1 MAKPM
6 ARVLLLGSVVLL
18 LGCRLAGRGWS
29 QEPTAEGYKAGP
41 GPYEVAVLLVN
52 WHDDARDRDVPAKL
66 YYPTTGDGPF
76 PVIIFSHG
84 LGGTRE
90 GYSYLG
96 NHWASHGYV
105 SVHVQHKGS
114 DDSVWRGSP
123 DPMGASRR
131 AAADPG
137 NMVNR
142 PRDISFAI
150 DRMER
155 MNGEESPLQG
165 RLDLEHVAVAGHS
178 FGAYTTLAA
187 AGEVFTLPGG
197 RQVALGDPRVK
208 AAIPMSAPV
217 PNKRGDL
224 DAAFGKIV
232 IPCFHMT
239 GTKDD
244 SPIGETTAAE
254 RRLPFDHS
262 NASDQFLITFA
273 GGDHMIFS
281 GRPRAL
287 GEGARD
293 AVFQNVIKQATVAF
307 WDCYLRG
314 SAEARTWLTDGGL
327 KATLGADGVPEM
339 KLLDR

>member
-1 MAKPM
+1 MASRTL
-6 ARVLLLGSVVLL
+6 RVVLLGSLVVL
-18 LGCRLAGRGWS
+18 LGCRFASRVWS
-29 QEPTAEGYKAGP
+29 QEPAAQGYKGDP
-41 GPYEVAVLLVN
+41 GPYEIATLLVD
-52 WHDDARDRDVPAKL
+52 WHDEARDRDVPAKL
-66 YYPTTGDGPF
+66 YYPKTGDGPF
-76 PVIIFSHG
+76 PVIVFSHG

-114 DDSVWRGSP
+114 DDSVWRGSA
-123 DPMGASRR
+123 DPLGAARR
-131 AAADPG
+131 AAADPR

-142 PRDISFAI
+142 PKDVSFAI
-150 DRMER
+150 DQMER
-155 MNGEESPLQG
+155 MNAADSPLKG

-178 FGAYTTLAA
+178 FGAYTTLAV
-187 AGEVFTLPGG
+187 AGEVFRLPGG
-197 RQVALGDPRVK
+197 RELTMADPRVK

-217 PNKRGDL
+217 PNRRADL

-262 NASDQFLITFA
+262 KASDQFLVAFTD
-273 GGDHMIFS
+273 GDHMIFS

-287 GEGARD
+287 GQGQRD
-293 AVFQNVIKQATVAF
+293 ASFQNVIKQATVAF

-314 SAEARTWLTDGGL
+314 SAEARTWLTEGGL
-327 KATLGADGVPEM
+327 KATLGADGVLEM
-339 KLLDR
+339 KLLNR